1 MEKIEDFFDEEFK
14 KREVIERIIKKA
26 IDKAKNN
33 FKNMKIEYK
42 FKHSEAEV
50 DLKINSFIDF
60 NTGICFYNL
69 YHSETSKT
77 LKEKENDFIE
87 MYYYLLEKAIL
98 DKWVSFI
105 LK

>member
-1 MEKIEDFFDEEFK
+1 MEKTEDFFDEEFK

-26 IDKAKNN
+26 IDKVKDV
-33 FKNMKIEYK
+33 FKNIKIEYK
-42 FKHSEAEV
+42 FKHPNVE
-50 DLKINSFIDF
+50 LKIKSFIDF
-60 NTGICFYNL
+60 STGICFYNL

-87 MYYYLLEKAIL
+87 MYYQLLRFAIL
-98 DKWVSFI
+98 KEWDSFI